1 MSNTIKYDA
10 SSVIGNSIK
19 SGNFNIGVNN
29 TPVDLSGF
37 YNGISPIIGGYTIYI
52 NKAENGPSIYAPKN
66 DTELIDIANKLGAG
80 VSTTA
85 DALNWI
91 RSQSNMTVL
100 NSNYP
105 QIVTN
110 GLALNLDAGFV
121 SSYPKTGTTWTDL
134 SGNGINGTLVNGP
147 TFDSSNYGSIVFD
160 GVNDVSTLPI
170 NTFTSGSPQ
179 NGTFI
184 LKLKTPP
191 FDTTAQVIFFRD
203 GGSTGNLIYFYRNA
217 GWATNTYAWLIYS
230 NAGANILYDVYL
242 PDQWYETALTF
253 DSQGNVK
260 TYIDGVLRDSEVW
273 DAGATSWNRSG
284 SILPN
289 LRCSSPGG
297 PGNIQ
302 RFMYYTRALSASEIL
317 QNYNAGL
324 QRFIPTDGLVLSLDA
339 QNTNLYATS
348 PTTAYDVSGNDNNG
362 TLINGTQYVADGDG
376 SWRFDGVDDQITN
389 IGTLPTF
396 SFIQNT
402 GIFTICA
409 WVRLTD
415 LSAPSYFLGNNDG
428 TASSKGFYL
437 GYQGSSG
444 RLWLSITYGVGG
456 QATLNLQ
463 RTNFFLDDNWVFVTA
478 VGNGTTCQF
487 YRNGQTFSTSGT
499 FGTFSTGDSTRTLG
513 LGRIN
518 NFNGSYWE
526 GNVSQT
532 QIYNRALT
540 QNEITTIYNATK
552 SRYGIQ

>member
-1 MSNTIKYDA
+1 
-10 SSVIGNSIK
+10 
-19 SGNFNIGVNN
+19 
-29 TPVDLSGF
+29 
-37 YNGISPIIGGYTIYI
+37 
-52 NKAENGPSIYAPKN
+52 
-66 DTELIDIANKLGAG
+66 LIDVANKLGAG
-80 VSTTA
+80 VSTAA
-85 DALNWI
+85 DALDWI

-105 QIVTN
+105 SIVTN
-110 GLALNLDAGFV
+110 GLVLNLDASFV

-134 SGNGINGTLVNGP
+134 SGNGSNGTLLNGVSYSG
-147 TFDSSNYGSIVFD
+147 TNYGSLVFD
-160 GVNDVSTLPI
+160 GTNDSIQVTTSSTLQLTGLTI
-170 NTFTSGSPQ
+170 NIWYNSAVS
-179 NGTFI
+179 
-184 LKLKTPP
+184 
-191 FDTTAQVIFFRD
+191 
-203 GGSTGNLIYFYRNA
+203 
-217 GWATNTYAWLIYS
+217 S
-230 NAGANILYDVYL
+230 N
-242 PDQWYETALTF
+242 TALTF
-253 DSQGNVK
+253 P
-260 TYIDGVLRDSEVW
+260 T
-273 DAGATSWNRSG
+273 SG
-284 SILPN
+284 SAFILHFRGAGFYLTASDGSVSGYLAWNSPTTN
-289 LRCSSPGG
+289 LPANQWLMLTATWDGSTMKLYYNSTKQTSELSFSGGVNNRLNNISAINIGTFFNSSQPWAN
-297 PGNIQ
+297 GNI
-302 RFMYYTRALSASEIL
+302 MSYSLYNRALSQEEIT

-324 QRFIPTDGLVLSLDA
+324 QRFIPTNGLVLSLDA

-389 IGTLPTF
+389 IGTVSTF

-402 GIFTICA
+402 GIFTICT

-437 GYQGSSG
+437 GYQGSGG

-463 RTNFFLDDNWVFVTA
+463 RNNFFLDDNWVFVTA